1 MTYHQLKTLAIDSCD
16 PKMRTEFRSGSRGRQ
31 RRQKQDQFWCPAAD
45 ISRLWSGKKIVVTK
59 TMGVGLGVADAVGDT
74 VGVAEVEEEIDTLK
88 TMGMTV
94 TS

>member
-16 PKMRTEFRSGSRGRQ
+16 PKMLTEFRSGSRGRQ
-31 RRQKQDQFWCPAAD
+31 RRQKQDQFWYPAAD
-45 ISRLWSGKKIVVTK
+45 ISRLWSGKKTVVTK
-59 TMGVGLGVADAVGDT
+59 TMGAGLGVADVVGDA
-74 VGVAEVEEEIDTLK
+74 VGVAEVEDVMDTLK